1 MGTSSLR
8 LRLGRAHLSSRP
20 PDYAAAQRAF
30 RAAIRLAPEW
40 GEPYYQLGLTYQR
53 QGKVHEAM
61 GAYEQAIVLNTG
73 PLPLI
78 ALGWMRRL
86 LGDFGAA
93 LECLHA
99 ALALNCYFAEAEARL
114 MLAECYECAGRT
126 EEAVGQW
133 AKVASMSPTYPA
145 YEQPANAAR
154 ANLARFGRGNLKPA
168 CNTPGSTRPSA
179 SPPRARDPGRAH
191 AWQVRSSI

>member
-8 LRLGRAHLSSRP
+8 LRLGRTYLASQP
-20 PDYAAAQRAF
+20 PDYAAAQRSF

-40 GEPYYQLGLTYQR
+40 GEPYYLLGLTFQR
-53 QGKVHEAM
+53 QGKVREAM
-61 GAYEQAIVLNTG
+61 GAYEQAIMRNTG

-99 ALALNCYFAEAEARL
+99 ALASNC
-114 MLAECYECAGRT
+114 
-126 EEAVGQW
+126 
-133 AKVASMSPTYPA
+133 AS
-145 YEQPANAAR
+145 R
-154 ANLARFGRGNLKPA
+154 KPR
-168 CNTPGSTRPSA
+168 PG
-179 SPPRARDPGRAH
+179 
-191 AWQVRSSI
+191 